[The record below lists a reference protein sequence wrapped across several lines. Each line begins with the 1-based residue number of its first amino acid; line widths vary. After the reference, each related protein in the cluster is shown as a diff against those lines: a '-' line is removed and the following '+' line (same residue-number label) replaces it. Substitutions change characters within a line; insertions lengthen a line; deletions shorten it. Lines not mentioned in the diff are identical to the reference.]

1 MCRPFFFL
9 LLDSFLESL
18 LLLDWLEDCVAEEFA
33 LLAAGV
39 ATAWEDCAGGGDEAT
54 AAVVAGAEF
63 SGAAP
68 SPVVLL
74 SAVVGAVGKEVIV
87 DAAGCAAGA
96 AVAAVVGAAMIWAP
110 VAAVGVSEEEE
121 STDSVSLDSA
131 FAPEEAT
138 PAARLNLGPAAPW
151 FRTSVAETVS
161 SGGFKLG
168 WPTWAAK

>member
-18 LLLDWLEDCVAEEFA
+18 LLLDWLEDWVVEEFELVA
-33 LLAAGV
+33 VGV
-39 ATAWEDCAGGGDEAT
+39 ATACEEGAGGDESA

-63 SGAAP
+63 SAAAP
-68 SPVVLL
+68 S
-74 SAVVGAVGKEVIV
+74 AVAGAVGKEVIV
-87 DAAGCAAGA
+87 DGAAGCAAGS
-96 AVAAVVGAAMIWAP
+96 AVAAVVGAAMICAP
-110 VAAVGVSEEEE
+110 VAAVGVSEED

-131 FAPEEAT
+131 CVPVEAT
-138 PAARLNLGPAAPW
+138 PAARLNFGPAAPW

-168 WPTWAAK
+168 WPTCAAR